1 VAASGFHA
9 GESVWRHSGLCRE
22 KKELQG
28 YQHELAAICD
38 KFEHDLFQIS
48 PTKRTSRAGAPLGR
62 EGDLP
67 TNRMGRFLAAKA
79 SWQCDPIFRGLLATM
94 AFFI

>member
-9 GESVWRHSGLCRE
+9 GESVWRHSGFV
-22 KKELQG
+22 
-28 YQHELAAICD
+28 LAAIYD

-62 EGDLP
+62 EGDSP
-67 TNRMGRFLAAKA
+67 TKRMGRAGTL
-79 SWQCDPIFRGLLATM
+79 SIYEGC
-94 AFFI
+94 